1 MESYESYN
9 NGQFTPPR
17 YEEYQDAQGFQSYED
32 LSGGFEAG
40 NPVTTTLHQLKSLM
54 FEEVIAKAFLFM
66 VAALGI
72 TAFAAY
78 SAPYFMLNWLV
89 KNPFGLYLLFGA
101 EIAIVLVSNS
111 VLKKNNVVLAAVLY
125 TIYSYLTGATI
136 GIICLAYT
144 GASVASVFLM
154 TAGMFGVMAI
164 YGLITKRDLSSLGS
178 LFMMGLV
185 GIIIAGLVNILILHS
200 SAVEFGI
207 SIVGVLIFV
216 GLTAYDV
223 QKLKNRVAFSD
234 SSSVTAIAMA
244 GAFELYLDF
253 INLFL
258 KLLRL
263 FGKRK

>member
-1 MESYESYN
+1 
-9 NGQFTPPR
+9 
-17 YEEYQDAQGFQSYED
+17 
-32 LSGGFEAG
+32 
-40 NPVTTTLHQLKSLM
+40 
-54 FEEVIAKAFLFM
+54 
-66 VAALGI
+66 
-72 TAFAAY
+72 
-78 SAPYFMLNWLV
+78 
-89 KNPFGLYLLFGA
+89 
-101 EIAIVLVSNS
+101 
-111 VLKKNNVVLAAVLY
+111 
-125 TIYSYLTGATI
+125 
-136 GIICLAYT
+136 
-144 GASVASVFLM
+144 
-154 TAGMFGVMAI
+154 MFGVMAI

-185 GIIIAGLVNILILHS
+185 GIIIAGVVNMLILHS

-234 SSSVTAIAMA
+234 SDNATAIAMA